1 MNQTILNNTII
12 ESVDDWH
19 FVIADCSYY
28 NPDLS
33 LPSTYYDIFLPN
45 YTTAKTV
52 FYNPNELT
60 VINTTQLGI
69 TTFTNWGTLVDGLW
83 LIKQWYTFTPADPVC
98 TEYITKNYFR
108 IVNTKKTILEKIQLA
123 LDNCDCKEVDK
134 WYSKLQD
141 LELAKYMAEN
151 LCDVDRAIILYN
163 GIKNQLQTC
172 QTC

>member
-28 NPDLS
+28 NPDLPT
-33 LPSTYYDIFLPN
+33 PSTYYDIFLPN

-52 FYNPNELT
+52 FYFPNKLK
-60 VINTTQLGI
+60 VINTTELGL
-69 TTFTNWGTLVDGLW
+69 TSFTNWGTLVDGLW
-83 LIKQWYTFTPADPVC
+83 TIKQWYTYTPSDSTC
-98 TEYITKNYFR
+98 IDYKIKNYFR
-108 IVNTKKTILEKIQLA
+108 IVNTKKYILEKIQKG
-123 LDNCDCKEVDK
+123 LDACDCKEVDK

-163 GIKNQLQTC
+163 GIKNQ
-172 QTC
+172 